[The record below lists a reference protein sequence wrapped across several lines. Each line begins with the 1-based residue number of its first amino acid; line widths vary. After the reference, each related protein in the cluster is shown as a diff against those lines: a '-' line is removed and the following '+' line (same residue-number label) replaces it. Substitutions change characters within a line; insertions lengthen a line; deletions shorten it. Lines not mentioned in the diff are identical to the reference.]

1 MLTKNDLKQIEIL
14 VDRILEAKLKPL
26 TVEIKELHR
35 RVKKMER
42 DLKLIT
48 NYFDREYLDHD
59 KRITRIETH
68 LGLQSN

>member
-1 MLTKNDLKQIEIL
+1 MLTKNDLKQIGIL
-14 VDRILEAKLKPL
+14 VNQIIEARIKPL
-26 TVEIKELHR
+26 AREIKELHR

-48 NYFDREYLDHD
+48 NYFDREYIDHD